1 MKKRLLVIIV
11 SGFLLSCAE
20 TSSSITTNKIAIN
33 AQQTNTE
40 NVKYT
45 CNRNTTLSV
54 SFTAASSESDKKI
67 AIINGI
73 GKQAIIIPNVAV
85 ASGFLYSNGKYSL
98 RGKGKQAIWTIG
110 RMAPFRCSVGDELI
124 YQEAVK

>member
-11 SGFLLSCAE
+11 SGFLFSCAE
-20 TSSSITTNKIAIN
+20 TSSSISTNKIAIN
-33 AQQTNTE
+33 APQTNTE

-45 CNRNTTLSV
+45 CNRDTLLSV
-54 SFTAASSESDKKI
+54 TFSTPNSGNDKKI
-67 AIINGI
+67 AIINSFGN
-73 GKQAIIIPNVAV
+73 QAIILPNKVA

-98 RGKGKQAIWTIG
+98 RGKGKQATWTIG

-124 YQEAVK
+124 YQEDVK

>member
-54 SFTAASSESDKKI
+54 NFTAASSESDKKI

>member
-1 MKKRLLVIIV
+1 MKQRLLVIVI

-20 TSSSITTNKIAIN
+20 IPSHITTNKVARY

-45 CNRNTTLSV
+45 CNRNIELSV
-54 SFTAASSESDKKI
+54 TFTAPNSENDKKI
-67 AIINGI
+67 AMINSF
-73 GKQAIIIPNVAV
+73 GKEAIILPNVAV

-98 RGKGKQAIWTIG
+98 RGKGKQASWTVG
-110 RMAPFRCSVGDELI
+110 RMTPYRCSMGDELI
-124 YQEAVK
+124 HQEDVK